1 MGKFLWSTVKDKDTQ
16 VEKAMLAETIEGPQ
30 SVAVKQ
36 SIRGLNVYTL
46 SDLMGVTGRDKHGHQ
61 LQGQVEVPMF
71 TLSVKDR
78 IEIFAKTTTLQGVVT
93 GRSKRISG
101 LDWQVTHKNR
111 EEDRIVEELK
121 EYKEIFD
128 ELKGSQDLKHL
139 VAMSGVRN
147 KIQEELDDV
156 LPDLSNFNNS
166 LRRMKHRNA
175 RLHEDRS
182 TEIEEWLK
190 TPNIH
195 DSFEQFIEKSV
206 TDLMIH
212 GTLGVF
218 KEWMDERIDN
228 IYPLPG
234 GTIFPFRSAQVGGP
248 HAFFQM
254 VPGIDAKIYF
264 SDEVSFLS
272 YVPASWSSYGMV
284 PLEALINKVAE
295 TLMFDKRAAD
305 QADGTTPPQK
315 IVVFGKNA
323 SPFGGITSE
332 GFDLPMDASE
342 QKRIET
348 KLAELRKD
356 AIVTLS
362 GVGRPLVLDIS
373 KADTFGA
380 QQTRQDKILRDMALI
395 YNMSNME
402 VNLTG
407 SEFTS
412 GRETSESQK
421 EIEQEKGIK
430 PILMSL
436 QNMFNREILPY
447 RFGYDYEFKFEPES
461 SEDEQVER
469 DTKKFQS
476 GSYTVN
482 EIREERGDD
491 IFPEDEFNRPQGGQ
505 PEPPDGSELNP
516 MNVRG
521 L

>member
-1 MGKFLWSTVKDKDTQ
+1 MAPLLPLTKDKDTQ

-30 SVAVKQ
+30 SVQVKQ

-46 SDLMGVTGRDKHGHQ
+46 SDLMGVSGRDKHGHQ

-101 LDWQVTHKNR
+101 LDWRVTHKGR

-128 ELKGSQDLKHL
+128 EFQGSTELKHL
-139 VAMSGVRN
+139 VAMSKMRTL
-147 KIQEELDDV
+147 IQEELTDV
-156 LPDLSNFNNS
+156 LPDLSNFNNA
-166 LRRMKHRNA
+166 LRRYKHRNA
-175 RLHEDRS
+175 RNHEDQS

-218 KEWMDERIDN
+218 KEWLNERIDN

-264 SDEVSFLS
+264 QDEVSFLS
-272 YVPASWSSYGMV
+272 YVPASWSSYGIV

-295 TLMFDKRAAD
+295 SLLFDKRAAD
-305 QADGTTPPQK
+305 QADGTRPPEK

-323 SPFGGITSE
+323 TPFGSVTSE
-332 GFDLPMDASE
+332 GFDMPMDENE

-348 KLAELRKD
+348 KLAELRKE

-362 GVGRPLVLDIS
+362 GVGTPLVLDIS
-373 KADTFGA
+373 KSDTFSA

-402 VNLTG
+402 VNLSG
-407 SEFTS
+407 GEFTS
-412 GRETSESQK
+412 GKETSETQRD
-421 EIEQEKGIK
+421 IEQEKGIK
-430 PILMSL
+430 PILLSL

-447 RFGYDYEFKFEPES
+447 RFGFDYEFKFEVES
-461 SEDEQVER
+461 SEDEQIER
-469 DTKKFQS
+469 DAKKFQS
-476 GSYTVN
+476 GSYDVN
-482 EIREERGDD
+482 QIREDRGDD
-491 IFPEDEFNRPQGGQ
+491 IYPEDEFNRPQGGQ
-505 PEPPDGSELNP
+505 TQAPDGSELNP
-516 MNVRG
+516 LNMRG